1 MRLLVDSHVALWWL
15 ESSDRLGPESRR
27 LLESADEVFF
37 SAVTPWELGIKRA
50 LGKLDFPD
58 GLAGALVADGFTELA
73 VSAAHSE
80 VAANLP
86 PHHHDPFDRMLI
98 AQAQIEV
105 LVLMTADR
113 ALQPYDVD
121 SFDATS

>member
-1 MRLLVDSHVALWWL
+1 LLVDSHVALWWL
-15 ESSDRLGPESRR
+15 ESNDRLGPESRR

-58 GLAGALVADGFTELA
+58 GLAGALAAGGFTELA
-73 VSAAHSE
+73 VSAAHTE

-86 PHHHDPFDRMLI
+86 PHHDDPFDRMLI

-113 ALQPYDVD
+113 AMAPYDVE

>member
-15 ESSDRLGPESRR
+15 ESNDKLGPESRR

-50 LGKLDFPD
+50 LGKLDFPT
-58 GLAGALVADGFTELA
+58 GLVEELVAGGFAELA
-73 VSAAHSE
+73 ICAAHGE
-80 VAANLP
+80 LAANLP

-98 AQAQIEV
+98 AQARVEALV
-105 LVLMTADR
+105 LVTADR
-113 ALQPYDVD
+113 AIDPYDVD
-121 SFDATS
+121 SFNALA